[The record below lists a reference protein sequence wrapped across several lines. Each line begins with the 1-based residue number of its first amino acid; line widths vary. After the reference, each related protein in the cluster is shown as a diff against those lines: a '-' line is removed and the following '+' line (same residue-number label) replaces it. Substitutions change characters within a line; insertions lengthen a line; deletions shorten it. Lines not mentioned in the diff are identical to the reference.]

1 MSHTS
6 IILDGHPN
14 AFNPTSIA
22 QQQVDPTH
30 QMPLFPLWASMVQS
44 SIEFCRIV
52 WDIQYTRPYLV
63 NVLVAGATPILV
75 NDATRQSIQA
85 LEQQFPHAQPRHT
98 YTHDRIQPSIEA
110 AINTFLEH
118 AKHSTALK
126 RCRIV
131 LVTVAK
137 QPTESAFEFYNN
149 PNDPVRDLRAMVY
162 QAVANV
168 DPSLDHVQVDVL
180 RLLPCVASADY
191 SIPPKILS
199 KQISSQI
206 TMSVYNIPNGQ
217 DDLKHAMRHL
227 AQLYYNIN
235 VLHISNI
242 PMKSSEQAQSTHTV
256 TLYYQANGYHLINQQ
271 EPLRNLL
278 LHDPAYLKY
287 RETKLIYSK
296 RSKKALAESEWCT
309 CMHSISPLKFHD
321 MATEVYLD
329 MTSKGSISYLV
340 TPEKSHTKTWTHILM
355 AQQGVIFLH
364 CLNSQLQQQFVEAEG
379 NTMQLANVKV
389 EGFINPPWLDTATG
403 NIPKTTELLDTLIRP
418 NVYDNVKE
426 YLEASARNHLCKSVA
441 FDAFRFSHHLP
452 IMHSTAKEKGLCTSR
467 SIEKATRWRTC
478 FRDCE
483 GTDRFPIRHDSS
495 RPIQDLAIDV
505 LNGIPVSSGF
515 GVAFGLIHDLFEQL
529 QDVMLKDIIYAKE
542 IKSTQELIAMIV
554 TELVNGMQG
563 SGQKLFI
570 KGLRKE
576 DAKLMSKKLLVAL
589 CLVGKRFS
597 KDSANHQ
604 QLCSYI
610 HAVIED
616 KTQSYFQNSG
626 NASVQIKPDE
636 AATTALDAAWSQV
649 NRYENMSLRERE
661 DAAHGYLPEFKSEK
675 PSSTPATN
683 TNAGPRHNPN
693 FKSRRGGNPN
703 NNNTA
708 PSSAASSVDPRSSSY
723 HNPKRP
729 KYPDPSN
736 AKPYLTYIAPTLEEK
751 AQEEEQEEKSLGN
764 PGNLLWLYWMN
775 DKIKKR
781 GNQDEGDLSLGTELV
796 YKDHQWKR
804 VKKEFLG
811 RLAQPGEKGETI

>member
-1 MSHTS
+1 MTT
-6 IILDGHPN
+6 LDQ
-14 AFNPTSIA
+14 I
-22 QQQVDPTH
+22 
-30 QMPLFPLWASMVQS
+30 PLFPLWASMVQS

-63 NVLVAGATPILV
+63 NVLVAGATPIMV
-75 NDATRQSIQA
+75 NDATRQNIQA
-85 LEQQFPHAQPRHT
+85 LEQQFPHAQPRQTH
-98 YTHDRIQPSIEA
+98 THDRIQPSIEA
-110 AINTFLEH
+110 ALNSFLERGN
-118 AKHSTALK
+118 SLK

-131 LVTVAK
+131 LVTIAK
-137 QPTESAFEFYNN
+137 QPNEKAFEQVMYYNN

-162 QAVANV
+162 QAVASV
-168 DPSLDHVQVDVL
+168 DPSLDHVQIDVL
-180 RLLPCVASADY
+180 RLLPYVESAEY
-191 SIPPKILS
+191 SIPPKIMS
-199 KQISSQI
+199 KQLSPRI

-242 PMKSSEQAQSTHTV
+242 PMK
-256 TLYYQANGYHLINQQ
+256 
-271 EPLRNLL
+271 
-278 LHDPAYLKY
+278 
-287 RETKLIYSK
+287 
-296 RSKKALAESEWCT
+296 
-309 CMHSISPLKFHD
+309 FHD

-329 MTSKGSISYLV
+329 MTTKGSISYLV

-355 AQQGVIFLH
+355 AQEGVIFLH
-364 CLNSQLQQQFVEAEG
+364 CLNSQLQQQFVDAES
-379 NTMQLANVKV
+379 NAIQLANIKV
-389 EGFINPPWLDTATG
+389 EGFINAPLDATG
-403 NIPKTTELLDTLIRP
+403 NIPKTMELLDTLIRP
-418 NVYDNVKE
+418 NVYENVKE
-426 YLEASARNHLCKSVA
+426 YLEASVRNHLCKSVT
-441 FDAFRFSHHLP
+441 FDPSRFSHHLP

-483 GTDRFPIRHDSS
+483 GTDRFPILYENK

-529 QDVMLKDIIYAKE
+529 QDVILKDVIYAKE
-542 IKSTQELIAMIV
+542 IKSTQDLIAMIV
-554 TELVNGMQG
+554 TELVSGIQG
-563 SGQKLFI
+563 FGQKLFV

-576 DAKLMSKKLLVAL
+576 DAKLTSKKLLVAL

-597 KDSANHQ
+597 KDSTQHQ

-610 HAVIED
+610 HSVIEE
-616 KTQSYFQNSG
+616 KTQFYFQENDTSMQ
-626 NASVQIKPDE
+626 VKPDE
-636 AATTALDAAWSQV
+636 TTTPTALDVVWSQV

-661 DAAHGYLPEFKSEK
+661 DAAHGFLPEFKSEK
-675 PSSTPATN
+675 PILDASVPFKSQLPAKQ
-683 TNAGPRHNPN
+683 ASAAAPRLNPN
-693 FKSRRGGNPN
+693 FKSRRGGNSIGAN
-703 NNNTA
+703 NSNIA
-708 PSSAASSVDPRSSSY
+708 PSSSVDPRSSY
-723 HNPKRP
+723 HYNQKRP
-729 KYPDPSN
+729 TYPDPSN

-811 RLAQPGEKGETI
+811 RLAQPGEKGETT

>member
-1 MSHTS
+1 MSHTF
-6 IILDGHPN
+6 IILDGHPH
-14 AFNPTSIA
+14 AFNPTTRV
-22 QQQVDPTH
+22 QQQQLVDPTH
-30 QMPLFPLWASMVQS
+30 QIPLFPLWASMVQS
-44 SIEFCRIV
+44 TIEFCRIV

-63 NVLVAGATPILV
+63 NVLVAGAAPILV

-85 LEQQFPHAQPRHT
+85 LEQQFPHAQPRQT
-98 YTHDRIQPSIEA
+98 CTHDRLQPSIEA
-110 AINTFLEH
+110 AINTFLKH
-118 AKHSTALK
+118 DNHSTLLK

-131 LVTVAK
+131 LVTIAK
-137 QPTESAFEFYNN
+137 QPTEKAFEFYNN

-180 RLLPCVASADY
+180 RLLPCVASTDY
-191 SIPPKILS
+191 SIPAKIPSTQL
-199 KQISSQI
+199 SSQI
-206 TMSVYNIPNGQ
+206 AMSVYNIPNGQ

-242 PMKSSEQAQSTHTV
+242 PMK
-256 TLYYQANGYHLINQQ
+256 
-271 EPLRNLL
+271 
-278 LHDPAYLKY
+278 
-287 RETKLIYSK
+287 
-296 RSKKALAESEWCT
+296 
-309 CMHSISPLKFHD
+309 FHD

-340 TPEKSHTKTWTHILM
+340 APEKSHTKTWTHILM
-355 AQQGVIFLH
+355 AQQGNFETLH
-364 CLNSQLQQQFVEAEG
+364 KRPFHLQQQFVQAEN
-379 NTMQLANVKV
+379 NTMQLANIKV
-389 EGFINPPWLDTATG
+389 EGFINPASLYTATG

-418 NVYDNVKE
+418 NVYENVKD
-426 YLEASARNHLCKSVA
+426 YLEASVRNHLCKSVT
-441 FDAFRFSHHLP
+441 FDASRFSHHLP
-452 IMHSTAKEKGLCTSR
+452 IMHSAAKEKGLCTSR

-483 GTDRFPIRHDSS
+483 GTDRFPIRHDNQRS
-495 RPIQDLAIDV
+495 IQDLAIDV

-529 QDVMLKDIIYAKE
+529 QDVMLKDVIYAKE
-542 IKSTQELIAMIV
+542 MKSTQDLIAMIA
-554 TELVNGMQG
+554 TELVKGMEG

-570 KGLRKE
+570 KGLSKD
-576 DAKLMSKKLLVAL
+576 DAKLMSKKLLIAL

-610 HAVIED
+610 HAAIEE
-616 KTQSYFQNSG
+616 KTSSYFQDNS
-626 NASVQIKPDE
+626 NAPMQVKPDE
-636 AATTALDAAWSQV
+636 TATTTALDTAWGQV

-675 PSSTPATN
+675 QPSTSA
-683 TNAGPRHNPN
+683 NAGPRHNPN
-693 FKSRRGGNPN
+693 FKSRRGGNTASN
-703 NNNTA
+703 ANSSSSNTT
-708 PSSAASSVDPRSSSY
+708 PSSSSHHYNS
-723 HNPKRP
+723 NQKRP
-729 KYPDPSN
+729 TFPDPSN

-764 PGNLLWLYWMN
+764 PGSLLWLYWMN

>member
-1 MSHTS
+1 M
-6 IILDGHPN
+6 
-14 AFNPTSIA
+14 
-22 QQQVDPTH
+22 
-30 QMPLFPLWASMVQS
+30 
-44 SIEFCRIV
+44 
-52 WDIQYTRPYLV
+52 
-63 NVLVAGATPILV
+63 V
-75 NDATRQSIQA
+75 NDATRQNIQA
-85 LEQQFPHAQPRHT
+85 LEQQFPHAQPRQTH
-98 YTHDRIQPSIEA
+98 THDRLQPSIEA
-110 AINTFLEH
+110 ALNNFLERGN
-118 AKHSTALK
+118 SLK
-126 RCRIV
+126 RCRII
-131 LVTVAK
+131 LVTIAK
-137 QPTESAFEFYNN
+137 QPNEKAFEYYNN
-149 PNDPVRDLRAMVY
+149 PNDPVRDLRAMVS
-162 QAVANV
+162 QAVASV
-168 DPSLDHVQVDVL
+168 DPSLDHVQIDVL
-180 RLLPCVASADY
+180 RLLSYVESAEY
-191 SIPPKILS
+191 SIPPKIMS
-199 KQISSQI
+199 KQLSSRI

-278 LHDPAYLKY
+278 LHDPTYLKY
-287 RETKLIYSK
+287 REIKLIYSK

-309 CMHSISPLKFHD
+309 CMHTISPLKFHD

-329 MTSKGSISYLV
+329 MTTKGSISYLV

-355 AQQGVIFLH
+355 AQEGVIFLH
-364 CLNSQLQQQFVEAEG
+364 CLNSQLQQQFVDAES
-379 NTMQLANVKV
+379 NTIQLANIKV
-389 EGFINPPWLDTATG
+389 EGFINAPLDATG
-403 NIPKTTELLDTLIRP
+403 NIPKTMELLDTLIRP
-418 NVYDNVKE
+418 NVYENVKE
-426 YLEASARNHLCKSVA
+426 YLEASVRNHLCKSVT
-441 FDAFRFSHHLP
+441 FDPSRFSHHLP

-483 GTDRFPIRHDSS
+483 GTDRFPILYENK

-529 QDVMLKDIIYAKE
+529 QDVILKDVIYAKE
-542 IKSTQELIAMIV
+542 MKSTQDLIAMIV
-554 TELVNGMQG
+554 TELVSGIQG
-563 SGQKLFI
+563 FGQKLFI

-576 DAKLMSKKLLVAL
+576 DAKLISKKLLVAL

-597 KDSANHQ
+597 KDSTQHQ

-610 HAVIED
+610 HSVIEE
-616 KTQSYFQNSG
+616 KTQFYFQENDTSMQ
-626 NASVQIKPDE
+626 VRPDE
-636 AATTALDAAWSQV
+636 TTTPTALDVVWSQV

-661 DAAHGYLPEFKSEK
+661 DAAHGFLPEFKSEK
-675 PSSTPATN
+675 PILDASVPFKSQLPVKQASAT
-683 TNAGPRHNPN
+683 TTAAAAAAAPRLNPN
-693 FKSRRGGNPN
+693 FKSRRGGNSTGAN
-703 NNNTA
+703 NSNIT
-708 PSSAASSVDPRSSSY
+708 PSSSVDPRSSY
-723 HNPKRP
+723 HYNQRRP
-729 KYPDPSN
+729 IYPDPSN

-796 YKDHQWKR
+796 YRDRQWKR

-811 RLAQPGEKGETI
+811 RLAQPGEKGETT